1 MSTDPAALANAAPT
15 PTRADLLLHAAGAA
29 GALAGGGAL
38 LAALPDKV
46 GAAPSPKQDR
56 EILNLAL
63 LMEEVQARFYTEALR
78 RGFLSGELEEFA
90 RVVGAHERA
99 HVAFLRRTLGSEARR
114 RPTIE
119 FDSLTSPAS
128 FTATA
133 IALEDLAV
141 AAYNGQ
147 GPNLT
152 KPALAAAG
160 KIVSVEARHA
170 GWIRDIAGRN
180 PAPKATDP
188 TVPAAAVMARL
199 NRIADIK
206 AR

>member
-1 MSTDPAALANAAPT
+1 MSTDPVASAKAAPA
-15 PTRADLLLHAAGAA
+15 PTRTELLLHAAGAA
-29 GALAGGGAL
+29 GALVGGGAL
-38 LAALPDKV
+38 LAALPDAV
-46 GAAPSPKQDR
+46 GAAPSPRQDR
-56 EILNLAL
+56 EILNLVL

-78 RGFLSGELEEFA
+78 RGFLTGELEQFA
-90 RVVGAHERA
+90 RVVGAQERA
-99 HVAFLRRTLGSEARR
+99 HVRFLRRTLRSEARR
-114 RPTIE
+114 RPTVE
-119 FDSLTSPAS
+119 FDSLTSTGS

-180 PAPKATDP
+180 PAPNATDP
-188 TVPAAAVMARL
+188 TRPAAEVLAEL

>member
-1 MSTDPAALANAAPT
+1 MSTDPAASANAAPT
-15 PTRADLLLHAAGAA
+15 PTRTDLLLKAAGAA
-29 GALAGGGAL
+29 GALVVGGAL
-38 LAALPDKV
+38 LAALPDAV

-56 EILNLAL
+56 EILNVVL

-78 RGFLSGELEEFA
+78 RGLLTGELEEFA

-114 RPTIE
+114 RPTVQ
-119 FDSLTSPAS
+119 FDSLTSPRS
-128 FTATA
+128 FTAAA

-180 PAPKATDP
+180 PAPDATDP
-188 TVPAAAVMARL
+188 THPVATVMARL